1 MSNLSLPSVQRK
13 TTGLSKWKWNTLLP
27 LLKENGLGEC
37 LKSAIDRQ
45 IIGNSTINKRKIIN
59 WNRQKLA

>member
-1 MSNLSLPSVQRK
+1 M
-13 TTGLSKWKWNTLLP
+13 LLP